1 MKQIKVIGAVGNNP
15 RKDRDGFR
23 VLHKGG
29 QSYALQSHISVEPP
43 LVVRKYERNTENRT
57 YKPE

>member
-23 VLHKGG
+23 VLHRGAKLRTTI
-29 QSYALQSHISVEPP
+29 SYKCRATFGSEEV
-43 LVVRKYERNTENRT
+43 
-57 YKPE
+57 